1 MYNILTLNKIAA
13 CGVEQLDNTKYSIT
27 DDAAAK
33 DIDGI
38 ILRSFSMHDM
48 ELPENLKAVARA
60 GAGTNNIPIDK
71 CTQKGIVVFNTPG
84 ANANAV
90 KELVLAGLF
99 LSSRDIVGGIKWVSG
114 LTGDDV
120 AKQVEKGKSNFA
132 GCEVQGKTLGVIG
145 LGAIG
150 IQVANA
156 ARHLG
161 MDVIGYD
168 PYLSVDAAWR
178 LSSHIIKAKDVSEIY
193 KNADYITIHVPLTP
207 DTKYMINADSISQ
220 MKDGVKI
227 LNFARGELVNNDDIK
242 KALAAKK
249 VSCYVVDFPN
259 AEVVNQEGVIA
270 IPHLGASTEESEDN
284 CAVMAAQEIADFLE
298 KGDILN
304 SVNLP
309 DCSLQMNGNG
319 RITVIHKNVPNMI
332 AQFTKMFSDIGL
344 NICDLINKSK
354 KDVAYT
360 IINTDDVITNDLV
373 DKLNA
378 IDEVIKVRVIK

>member
-13 CGVEQLDNTKYSIT
+13 CGLEQLDNTKYSIT

-33 DIDGI
+33 DVDGI
-38 ILRSFSMHDM
+38 ILRSFSMHEM
-48 ELPENLKAVARA
+48 ELPQNLKAVARA

-71 CTQKGIVVFNTPG
+71 CTQNGIVVFNTPG

-99 LSSRDIVGGIKWVSG
+99 LSSRNIVGGIKWVSG

>member
-13 CGVEQLDNTKYSIT
+13 CGLEQLDSAKYTVT
-27 DDAAAK
+27 DDVNTASV
-33 DIDGI
+33 DGI

-48 ELPENLKAVARA
+48 ELPADLKAVARA

-71 CTQKGIVVFNTPG
+71 CTEKGVVVFNTPG

-99 LSSRDIVGGIKWVSG
+99 LASRDVTGGIKWAST

-132 GCEVQGKTLGVIG
+132 GCEIRGKTLGVIG

-150 IQVANA
+150 ALVANA

-161 MDVIGYD
+161 MKVIGFD

-178 LSSHIIKAKDVSEIY
+178 MSNHITKAKSMDEVFAE
-193 KNADYITIHVPLTP
+193 ADYISIHVPLTP
-207 DTKYMINADSISQ
+207 DTKDMINNDTISK

-227 LNFARGELVNNDDIK
+227 LNYARGELVNNNDIK
-242 KALAAKK
+242 KAIASKK

-259 AEVVNQEGVIA
+259 AETINQEGIIA

-284 CAVMAAQEIADFLE
+284 CAIMAAQEIADFLE
-298 KGDILN
+298 NGNILN

-309 DCSLQMNGNG
+309 NCEMPVNGVG
-319 RITVIHKNVPNMI
+319 RVTVIHKNVPNMI
-332 AQFTKMFSDIGL
+332 AQFTTIFSEVGI
-344 NICDLINKSK
+344 NICDMINKSK

-360 IINTDDVITNDLV
+360 IINTDDMITNDLV

-378 IDEVIKVRVIK
+378 IEDVIKVRVIR